1 MQFRLFAIYALSL
14 FGHFLDTNA
23 VSYQLLNLDNC
34 ATSDEKVFGIGN
46 CEVSPS
52 RINITVDIK
61 KPLNKFFV
69 LISLYIKQDSEY
81 KQLFKVPRIEWCSL
95 MAGTKNNN
103 RLLRGLVDAL
113 KSKVPQ
119 LFQQCPYSGH
129 YELINVALNKKML
142 AIYPSGTFKSKR
154 L

>member
-1 MQFRLFAIYALSL
+1 MQFGTFVIYVLPI
-14 FGHFLDTNA
+14 FGHFLEINA
-23 VSYQLLNLDNC
+23 VNYQILNLDNC
-34 ATSDEKVFGIGN
+34 VTSDETVFSIGN

-69 LISLYIKQDSEY
+69 LISLFIKQDDEY
-81 KQLFKVPRIEWCSL
+81 KQLFKAPRFEWCSL

-103 RLLRGLVDAL
+103 RLLRGLVEAL

-119 LFQQCPYSGH
+119 LFQKCPYSGH
-129 YELINVALNKKML
+129 YELINVTLNKKML
-142 AIYPSGTFKSKR
+142 AIYPSGTFKSKH